1 MKEKINRGDTMK
13 NRAILAGMNDTR
25 EITNISIDESMKELE
40 ELAKA
45 SGVEV
50 VATTIQNRETV
61 RAATYLGKGKIEEIK
76 NICESMEID
85 LVIFND
91 ELSGSQ
97 IRNLEDILEVDVLD
111 RTSIILDI
119 FAKRAKT
126 NEAKLQ
132 VELAQLKY
140 LLPRLVGM
148 GKKLSR
154 LGAGIGTRGP
164 GETKLESDRR
174 HILRKIDLI
183 RERLKD
189 IKRVRSVQR
198 SKREKT
204 EIPIVALVGYT
215 NSGKSTIM
223 NTLLK
228 MSEECDLEKQVF
240 AKDMPFAT
248 LEISLRRI
256 SLDDN
261 FSFILIDT
269 VGFVSK
275 LPHYLVEAFKATL
288 EEVKYAD
295 LLIHVIDASNENYIM
310 QKETTNKVLA
320 ELGAECK
327 NIIHVFNKIDI
338 VEDICDIP
346 RDEQSINISAQE
358 GTNIELLIEK
368 IREEIEGDVAEVNL
382 LIPHNKGYL
391 ISQLHKSASIKETIY
406 RGEGVLLRTKLNKI
420 DYTKY
425 KEYEA

>member
-1 MKEKINRGDTMK
+1 MK

>member
-1 MKEKINRGDTMK
+1 MKRRGRGEFME
-13 NRAILAGMNDTR
+13 NRAILAGMNKTG
-25 EITNISIDESMKELE
+25 EVTNITIEESMQELE

-45 SGVEV
+45 AGVEV
-50 VATTIQNRETV
+50 IATTTQNREAV

-76 NICESMEID
+76 NICETMEIN

-97 IRNLEDILEVDVLD
+97 IRNLEEILEVDVID
-111 RTSIILDI
+111 RTSVILDI

-174 HILRKIDLI
+174 HILKKIDLI
-183 RERLKD
+183 KDRLKD

-198 SKREKT
+198 TKREKS

-215 NSGKSTIM
+215 NSGKSTLM

-228 MSEECDLEKQVF
+228 KNEDCDLEKQVF

-248 LEISLRRI
+248 LEVSLRRVD
-256 SLDDN
+256 LEGN
-261 FSFILIDT
+261 FNFILIDT
-269 VGFVSK
+269 VGFISK
-275 LPHYLVEAFKATL
+275 LPHYLVEAFKSTL

-295 LLIHVIDASNENYIM
+295 LLVHVIDASNENYVM
-310 QKETTNKVLA
+310 QKETTNKVLV
-320 ELGAECK
+320 ELGVEDK
-327 NIIHVFNKIDI
+327 RKIHVFNKIDK
-338 VEDICDIP
+338 VEDACEIP

-358 GTNIELLIEK
+358 GTNIDILIEK
-368 IREEIEGDVAEVNL
+368 IRKEIEGDVVETNL
-382 LIPHNKGYL
+382 LIPHNEGGI
-391 ISQLHKSASIKETIY
+391 ISKLHQEAFVKETTY
-406 RGEGVLLRTKLNKI
+406 SEEGVLLKVRL
-420 DYTKY
+420 KY
-425 KEYEA
+425 LEYVKHKKYEA

>member
-1 MKEKINRGDTMK
+1 MKRRSRGELME
-13 NRAILAGMNDTR
+13 NRAILAGMNKTG
-25 EITNISIDESMKELE
+25 EVTNITIEESMQELE

-45 SGVEV
+45 AGVEV
-50 VATTIQNRETV
+50 VATTTQNREAV

-76 NICESMEID
+76 SICESMEIN

-97 IRNLEDILEVDVLD
+97 IRNLEEILEVDVID
-111 RTSIILDI
+111 RTSVILDI
-119 FAKRAKT
+119 FARRAKT

-174 HILRKIDLI
+174 HILKKIDLI
-183 RERLKD
+183 KERLKD

-198 SKREKT
+198 TKREKS

-215 NSGKSTIM
+215 NSGKSTLM

-228 MSEECDLEKQVF
+228 KNEDCDLEKQVF

-248 LEISLRRI
+248 LEVSLRRVD
-256 SLDDN
+256 LEEN

-269 VGFVSK
+269 VGFISK
-275 LPHYLVEAFKATL
+275 LPHYLVEAFKSTL

-295 LLIHVIDASNENYIM
+295 LLVHVIDASNENYVM

-320 ELGAECK
+320 ELGAEDK
-327 NIIHVFNKIDI
+327 RKIHVFNKIDKI
-338 VEDICDIP
+338 EDVCEIP
-346 RDEQSINISAQE
+346 RDEQSINISAQV
-358 GTNIELLIEK
+358 GTNIDALIDK
-368 IREEIEGDVAEVNL
+368 IRKEIEGNVVETNL
-382 LIPHNKGYL
+382 LIPHNEGGI
-391 ISQLHKSASIKETIY
+391 ISKLHEEAFVKETTY
-406 RGEGVLLRTKLNKI
+406 SEEGVLLKVKL
-420 DYTKY
+420 KY
-425 KEYEA
+425 LEYVKHKKYET

>member
-1 MKEKINRGDTMK
+1 MEY
-13 NRAILAGMNDTR
+13 RAILAGMSKTG
-25 EITNISIDESMKELE
+25 EKTNITIEESMQELE

-45 SGVEV
+45 AGAEV
-50 VATTIQNRETV
+50 VATTTQNREAV

-76 NICESMEID
+76 NICETMEIN

-97 IRNLEDILEVDVLD
+97 IRNLEKILEVDVID
-111 RTSIILDI
+111 RTSVILDI

-148 GKKLSR
+148 GKKMSK

-174 HILRKIDLI
+174 HILKKIDFI
-183 RERLKD
+183 KDRLKD

-198 SKREKT
+198 TKREKA

-215 NSGKSTIM
+215 NSGKSTLM

-228 MSEECDLEKQVF
+228 ESIDCNLEKQVF

-248 LEISLRRI
+248 LEVSLRRVD
-256 SLDDN
+256 LEDN

-275 LPHYLVEAFKATL
+275 LPHYLVEAFKSTL

-310 QKETTNKVLA
+310 QKETTNRVLA
-320 ELGAECK
+320 ELEAEDK
-327 NIIHVFNKIDI
+327 RKIHVYNKIDKI
-338 VEDICDIP
+338 EDTCEIP

-358 GTNIELLIEK
+358 GTSINILIEK
-368 IREEIEGDVAEVNL
+368 IRKEIEGNVVEANL
-382 LIPHNKGYL
+382 LIPHNEGRV
-391 ISQLHKSASIKETIY
+391 ISKLHEKAFVKETVY
-406 RGEGVLLRTKLNKI
+406 TEEGVLIKVKL
-420 DYTKY
+420 DYVDYVKH
-425 KEYEA
+425 KKYEA

>member
-1 MKEKINRGDTMK
+1 MK

-25 EITNISIDESMKELE
+25 EITNISIEESMKELE

>member
-1 MKEKINRGDTMK
+1 ME
-13 NRAILAGMNDTR
+13 NRAILAGMNKTG
-25 EITNISIDESMKELE
+25 EVTNITIEESMQELE

-45 SGVEV
+45 AGVEV
-50 VATTIQNRETV
+50 VATTTQNREAV

-76 NICESMEID
+76 SICESMEIN

-97 IRNLEDILEVDVLD
+97 IRNLEEILEVDVID
-111 RTSIILDI
+111 RTSVILDI
-119 FAKRAKT
+119 FARRAKT

-174 HILRKIDLI
+174 HILKKIDLI
-183 RERLKD
+183 KERLKD

-198 SKREKT
+198 TKREKS

-215 NSGKSTIM
+215 NSGKSTLM

-228 MSEECDLEKQVF
+228 KNEDCDLEKQVF

-248 LEISLRRI
+248 LEVSLRRVD
-256 SLDDN
+256 LEEN

-269 VGFVSK
+269 VGFISK
-275 LPHYLVEAFKATL
+275 LPHYLVEAFKSTL

-295 LLIHVIDASNENYIM
+295 LLVHVIDASNENYVM

-320 ELGAECK
+320 ELGAEDK
-327 NIIHVFNKIDI
+327 RKIHVFNKIDKI
-338 VEDICDIP
+338 EDVCEIP
-346 RDEQSINISAQE
+346 RDEQSINISAQV
-358 GTNIELLIEK
+358 GTNIDALIDK
-368 IREEIEGDVAEVNL
+368 IRKEIEGNVVETNL
-382 LIPHNKGYL
+382 LIPHNEGGI
-391 ISQLHKSASIKETIY
+391 ISKLHEEAFVKETTY
-406 RGEGVLLRTKLNKI
+406 SEEGVLLKVKL
-420 DYTKY
+420 KY
-425 KEYEA
+425 LEYVKHKKYET

>member
-1 MKEKINRGDTMK
+1 MKIRGRGEFME
-13 NRAILAGMNDTR
+13 NRAILAGMNKTG
-25 EITNISIDESMKELE
+25 EVTNITIEESMQELE

-45 SGVEV
+45 AGVEV
-50 VATTIQNRETV
+50 IATTTQNREAV

-76 NICESMEID
+76 NICETMEIN

-97 IRNLEDILEVDVLD
+97 IRNLEEILEVDVID
-111 RTSIILDI
+111 RTSVILDI

-174 HILRKIDLI
+174 HILKKIDLI
-183 RERLKD
+183 KDRLKD

-198 SKREKT
+198 TKREKS

-215 NSGKSTIM
+215 NSGKSTLM

-228 MSEECDLEKQVF
+228 KNEDCDLEKQVF

-248 LEISLRRI
+248 LEVSLRRVD
-256 SLDDN
+256 LEEN
-261 FSFILIDT
+261 FNFILIDT
-269 VGFVSK
+269 VGFISK
-275 LPHYLVEAFKATL
+275 LPHYLVEAFKSTL

-295 LLIHVIDASNENYIM
+295 LLVHVIDASNENYVM

-320 ELGAECK
+320 ELGVEEK
-327 NIIHVFNKIDI
+327 RKIHVFNKIDK
-338 VEDICDIP
+338 VEDACEIP
-346 RDEQSINISAQE
+346 RDEQSIKVSAKE
-358 GTNIELLIEK
+358 GTNIDMLIQK
-368 IREEIEGDVAEVNL
+368 IRKEIEGDVVETNL
-382 LIPHNKGYL
+382 LIPHNEGGI
-391 ISQLHKSASIKETIY
+391 ISKLHQEVFVKETTY
-406 RGEGVLLRTKLNKI
+406 SEEGVLLKVRL
-420 DYTKY
+420 KY
-425 KEYEA
+425 LEYVKHKKYEA

>member
-1 MKEKINRGDTMK
+1 MA
-13 NRAILAGMNDTR
+13 NRAILAGMNKTG
-25 EITNISIDESMKELE
+25 EVTNITIEESMQELE

-45 SGVEV
+45 AGVEV
-50 VATTIQNRETV
+50 IATTTQKREAV

-76 NICESMEID
+76 NICETMEIN

-97 IRNLEDILEVDVLD
+97 IRNLEEILEVDVID
-111 RTSIILDI
+111 RTSVILDI
-119 FAKRAKT
+119 FAKSAKT

-174 HILRKIDLI
+174 HILKKIDFI
-183 RERLKD
+183 KDRLKD

-198 SKREKT
+198 TKREKA

-215 NSGKSTIM
+215 NSGKSTLM

-228 MSEECDLEKQVF
+228 KNEDCDLEKQVF

-248 LEISLRRI
+248 LEVSLRRVD
-256 SLDDN
+256 LEEN
-261 FSFILIDT
+261 FNFILIDT
-269 VGFVSK
+269 VGFISK
-275 LPHYLVEAFKATL
+275 LPHYLVEAFKSTL

-295 LLIHVIDASNENYIM
+295 LLVHVIDASNENYVM

-320 ELGAECK
+320 ELGVEEK
-327 NIIHVFNKIDI
+327 RKIHVFNKIDK
-338 VEDICDIP
+338 VEDTCEIP
-346 RDEQSINISAQE
+346 RDEQSIKVSAKE
-358 GTNIELLIEK
+358 GTNIDMLIQK
-368 IREEIEGDVAEVNL
+368 IRKEIEGDVVETNL
-382 LIPHNKGYL
+382 LIPHNEGGI
-391 ISQLHKSASIKETIY
+391 ISKLHQEAFVKETTY
-406 RGEGVLLRTKLNKI
+406 SEEGVLFKVRL
-420 DYTKY
+420 KY
-425 KEYEA
+425 LEYLKHKKYEA